1 MGRWEDTGVCCPLL
15 LLKIRSQIVCWLET
29 RTYSS
34 LLMFITSLT
43 TNVVGSWGDSNGFQ
57 RHRWPL
63 KMTFEVKQHAKC
75 GGKPCLSWPQV
86 KPMFCHVFAILQKW
100 FRHQNETEKGFAI
113 SGTFDPPTWRFEN
126 YWNIYIYWIALYQII
141 IPDCTRLCYKCY
153 MHCNH
158 CNTVCISI
166 LLWSEVPNSRVDS
179 QGLALPSSWKNVL
192 VFVWHLEDLKSLLIV
207 NYEQL

>member
-126 YWNIYIYWIALYQII
+126 YWNIYIYIGLH
-141 IPDCTRLCYKCY
+141 CTRLSSQIVPDCA
-153 MHCNH
+153 
-158 CNTVCISI
+158 TSATCIGIIAI
-166 LLWSEVPNSRVDS
+166 LFAFL
-179 QGLALPSSWKNVL
+179 
-192 VFVWHLEDLKSLLIV
+192 FFYDLKCLTPEWTLKAWRFRAAGKMSSFLFGT
-207 NYEQL
+207 